1 MGINCLQLLTRTYFI
16 TWCIIKLHTLL
27 PQDTMGSE
35 NRKMGEQKMGGTSL
49 ISPTGQCRSLQ
60 TNKHQAVSGEVIF
73 FPSRSCAQQLS
84 WEILSWTL
92 PGCVY
97 GVCPDQPVSTGGTF
111 ISDQEPTVSQGT
123 QPRGCPCLKNAPAPN
138 TNLLL
143 SQGNSIDSCNRNWR
157 GCPSLC

>member
-73 FPSRSCAQQLS
+73 FHHAVVLNSSLGKFSPGHFLDVFTGSARTNQSALMGPLSMTKSQL
-84 WEILSWTL
+84 
-92 PGCVY
+92 
-97 GVCPDQPVSTGGTF
+97 F
-111 ISDQEPTVSQGT
+111 
-123 QPRGCPCLKNAPAPN
+123 PRGH
-138 TNLLL
+138 
-143 SQGNSIDSCNRNWR
+143 
-157 GCPSLC
+157 SLEDVPV